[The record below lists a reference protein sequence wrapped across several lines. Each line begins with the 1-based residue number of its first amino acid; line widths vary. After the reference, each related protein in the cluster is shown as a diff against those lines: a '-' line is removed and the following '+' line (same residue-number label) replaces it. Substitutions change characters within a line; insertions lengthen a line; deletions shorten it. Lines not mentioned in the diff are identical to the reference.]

1 MVAPDPAETRN
12 IIAPVSMKLRGNGCP
27 VHQLTARLGHPLMG
41 RLPRM
46 LRKRP
51 RSVGGNED
59 VVSLLNQ
66 AESRESNADFSQ
78 DTAAI
83 NTLDRVLPIE
93 NSAGLGYL
101 MTTCFLPVFLTAFA
115 KSWLSI
121 ALISP
126 GRRITVAS
134 GSVS

>member
-1 MVAPDPAETRN
+1 MVAPDRAEPCN
-12 IIAPVSMKLRGNGCP
+12 IIAPVSMKLRGNGGP
-27 VHQLTARLGHPLMG
+27 VNQLAARLGHTLMG

-46 LRKRP
+46 LGKRP
-51 RSVGGNED
+51 RSVGGDED

-66 AESRESNADFSQ
+66 AERWERNADLSQ

-83 NTLDRVLPIE
+83 NMLGRVQSIE
-93 NSAGLGYL
+93 NFVGLGYL
-101 MTTCFLPVFLTAFA
+101 MTTCFLPVFLTACA